1 MAINGDDNT
10 LDMVALSEKL
20 ESINRVVRAAQQ
32 NADDNSVVPAAA
44 AADDHEA
51 AASDTAESKS
61 PALDELSLDNEDAED
76 NRNKR

>member
-32 NADDNSVVPAAA
+32 NADDNSVAP
-44 AADDHEA
+44 AADDHET